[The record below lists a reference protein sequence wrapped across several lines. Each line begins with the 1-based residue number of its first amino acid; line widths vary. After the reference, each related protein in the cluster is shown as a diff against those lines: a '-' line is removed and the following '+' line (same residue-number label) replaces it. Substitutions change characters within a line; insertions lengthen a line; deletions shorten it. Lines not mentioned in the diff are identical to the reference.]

1 MKRAVPTI
9 YALALTLSLA
19 PFLGGGAALAHQPNF
34 VNRVTKVTVYD
45 PTVSKAYYGDLP
57 GEPAV
62 YEIRADSFF
71 TLYVNILAP
80 DIPGAR
86 TDFVVEVFK
95 DGALFDV
102 LDSTQVDWP
111 PFYEPY
117 GGDNYFKGPALRE
130 EAGPGFYEVRV
141 SNPDNR
147 GKYVLA
153 IGELEEF
160 PPDKALHALIAI
172 PTIKKWFFG
181 KSPWSALD
189 SRVGTFFLVGLA
201 GVVAAIA
208 AAVAIARRLLSASR
222 RSPQRNRT

>member
-1 MKRAVPTI
+1 MKKAALTI
-9 YALALTLSLA
+9 CALALTLSIA
-19 PFLGGGAALAHQPNF
+19 PLLGGAALAHQPNF
-34 VNRVTKVTVYD
+34 VNRATKVTVYD

-117 GGDNYFKGPALRE
+117 GGDDYFKGPALRE
-130 EAGPGFYEVRV
+130 EVGPGFYEVRV

-160 PPDKALHALIAI
+160 PPSKALHALIAI

-189 SRVGTFFLVGLA
+189 SRVGTFFLVGLGA
-201 GVVAAIA
+201 AAAAIA
-208 AAVAIARRLLSASR
+208 TIVLGVRRWLSARRRAA
-222 RSPQRNRT
+222 